1 MKVPLIC
8 YYRGSSAAE
17 GGNKVQCTQDLDIV
31 STLLK
36 QRFCAS
42 LTFFAVLFEVF
53 SSKEY
58 DHFKRRLQCG
68 APADPFLSAFV
79 SLFSAFCFQDLTM
92 HINASSE
99 QHTQS
104 IGKLLKNISTKPEC
118 VNEFGRWGLK
128 ISSEILLVSNRL
140 SSSCFLPQNNINW
153 RQSNTF
159 HPLSKCSRNNLSSL
173 CRWKVELCP
182 WKTSA
187 WSRHPFLPVLTDAG
201 PVRLSGT
208 PPSVLWVLHF
218 YTKKTLWHV
227 YIDYGCIIGNFAQS
241 FINIHG
247 NCSPLTKTELSELFG
262 YSVLR
267 SCCLMQECLAS

>member
-1 MKVPLIC
+1 
-8 YYRGSSAAE
+8 
-17 GGNKVQCTQDLDIV
+17 
-31 STLLK
+31 
-36 QRFCAS
+36 
-42 LTFFAVLFEVF
+42 
-53 SSKEY
+53 
-58 DHFKRRLQCG
+58 
-68 APADPFLSAFV
+68 
-79 SLFSAFCFQDLTM
+79 M

-247 NCSPLTKTELSELFG
+247 NCSPLTKTDLRELFDYWVRSSFFVCYPVIPHRLQTASGQNDTIIQSFIKWTLAG
-262 YSVLR
+262 YVFHGDLQSLLCYLDPFCSDR
-267 SCCLMQECLAS
+267 A